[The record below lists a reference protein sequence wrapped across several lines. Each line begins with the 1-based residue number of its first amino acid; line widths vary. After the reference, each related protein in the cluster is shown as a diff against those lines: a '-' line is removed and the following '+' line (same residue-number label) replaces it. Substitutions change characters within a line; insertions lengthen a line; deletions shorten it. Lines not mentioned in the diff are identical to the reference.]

1 MFKDLKIPSGVTQ
14 LLNRFNAPKLSNG
27 GADTRADGWALTT
40 EGGGI
45 IDFDTIISIDVDST
59 NKVMQSP
66 TEMGGFCMYNKA
78 IGPTM
83 VTLDIA
89 VCGSDERRARTV
101 TALLDLSN
109 STDLLNLITPEYEFA
124 GFNLDSCKYSR
135 NADDGSDA
143 VYLTL
148 SLTEIRQVTQQYT
161 NAKISRKT
169 KTGKKNGNESA
180 LSGIFSHL

>member
-1 MFKDLKIPSGVTQ
+1 MLNLKIPSGVTQ
-14 LLNRFNAPKLSNG
+14 LLNRFNPTSVNG
-27 GADTRADGWALTT
+27 LNGNTRAEGWALVT

-45 IDFDTIISIDVDST
+45 IDFDSIISIDVDST
-59 NKVMQSP
+59 NKVIQSP

-78 IGPTM
+78 VGPTM
-83 VTLDIA
+83 VTLDI
-89 VCGSDERRARTV
+89 VVSGSDERRARTV
-101 TALLDLSN
+101 SALLDLSN
-109 STDLLNLITPEYEFA
+109 STDLLTLITPEYEFA

-135 NADDGSDA
+135 NADDGVDA

-169 KTGKKNGNESA
+169 NKGKKNGKESA